1 MENSGLLV
9 NLALALGTAFIGA
22 LIAVRLK
29 QSVTL
34 GYILAG
40 IVIGPYTPGFV
51 GDQIAVDELANVGVI
66 LLMFAIGVQLS
77 LDDLKRVGN
86 VAVFGGGLQVLLM
99 IGAGTLVG
107 VALGWTWIEAL
118 FFGSVLS
125 NSSSTVLSK
134 VLAERGEPDSIPGQM
149 GIAWSTVQDLSTI
162 VLVVVLTAL
171 HEGGDN
177 LLGDLAWATIKVA
190 LFLILLIPIGSR
202 VLPWVFEQV
211 AALRNREVFILTVA
225 AVAIGTAYLSSL
237 FGLSVAIGA
246 FVAGVV
252 ISESELSHQILGD
265 IAPLRDIFAGLFFVS
280 VGILVDPGF
289 VVRNLPLV
297 ALTVAMIVVVK
308 GLMCIGISLAFGYP
322 MRIAILVGAG
332 LAQSAEFSFLLARV
346 GANINA
352 ISGEIFSL
360 MLAGAAVSIALSPLM
375 HSLGHRAVH
384 WWERNRPPSGELSEL
399 ESHRQPGPRGHA
411 VILGYGRVGR
421 VIGESLRR
429 RDFPMIVVEQDQRIV
444 RELRDDGIPALAG
457 SADHPLLIQR
467 VNLPQARVLVVAV
480 PDALTARRIVD
491 QAREIAPRLAIVVRT
506 HTEAERE
513 WHMAHGATEVIHGEL
528 ELAIEMTRFA
538 LHRFGV
544 PATETSAIM
553 QRLRRQSRRPASD
566 DAAAALRS

>member
-9 NLALALGTAFIGA
+9 NLAFALGTAFAGA
-22 LIAVRLK
+22 MIAARLR

-51 GDQIAVDELANVGVI
+51 GDQVAVDELANVGVI
-66 LLMFAIGVQLS
+66 LLMFAIGMQLS
-77 LDDLKRVGN
+77 FDDLKRVGG
-86 VAVFGGGLQVLLM
+86 VALFGGGLQVLLM
-99 IGAGTLVG
+99 IGAGFLVG
-107 VALGWTWIEAL
+107 IALGWTWLEAL

-134 VLAERGEPDSIPGQM
+134 VLAERGEPDSVPGRI

-171 HEGGDN
+171 AEGGDG
-177 LLGDLAWATIKVA
+177 LATDLVWATIKVGI
-190 LFLILLIPIGSR
+190 FMILLIPIGSR
-202 VLPWVFEQV
+202 VLPWLFDHV
-211 AALRNREVFILTVA
+211 ANLRNREVFVLTVG

-265 IAPLRDIFAGLFFVS
+265 IEPLRDIFAGLFFVS

-289 VVRNLPLV
+289 VLRNLPLV
-297 ALTVAMIVVVK
+297 AVTVVMIVVVK
-308 GLMCIGISLAFGYP
+308 GLMVVMISLAFKYP

-332 LAQSAEFSFLLARV
+332 LAQSAEFSFLLARL
-346 GANINA
+346 GANLGA
-352 ISGEIFSL
+352 ISGDVFSL
-360 MLAGAAVSIALSPLM
+360 MLAGAAVSIVLSPAM
-375 HSLGHRAVH
+375 HSLGHRAAG
-384 WWERNRPPSGELSEL
+384 WWERRRPPTGELSML
-399 ESHRQPGPRGHA
+399 ETDGQPAIRGHA
-411 VILGYGRVGR
+411 IVCGYGRVGR
-421 VIGESLRR
+421 VIGDALLRR
-429 RDFPMIVVEQDQRIV
+429 GFPMVVVEQDQRIV
-444 RELRDDGIPALAG
+444 RDLRDNGVHALAG
-457 SADHPLLIQR
+457 SADHPLLLQR
-467 VNLPQARVLVVAV
+467 VNLSRARVLVVAV

-491 QAREIAPRLAIVVRT
+491 QARAIAPRLAIVVRT

-513 WHMAHGATEVIHGEL
+513 WHMAHGATETIHGEL
-528 ELAIEMTRFA
+528 DLAIEMTRFA

-544 PATETSAIM
+544 PATETAAIM
-553 QRLRRQSRRPASD
+553 QRIRHRSVRPVEEPV
-566 DAAAALRS
+566 

>member
-9 NLALALGTAFIGA
+9 NLALALGTAFVGA
-22 LIAVRLK
+22 LIAARLK

-51 GDQIAVDELANVGVI
+51 GDQVAVDELANVGVI
-66 LLMFAIGVQLS
+66 LLMFAIGMQLS

-99 IGAGTLVG
+99 IGAGALVG
-107 VALGWTWIEAL
+107 LALGWTWIEAL

-149 GIAWSTVQDLSTI
+149 GIAWSTIQDLSTI

-171 HEGGDN
+171 HDGGD
-177 LLGDLAWATIKVA
+177 DLVSDLVWATIKVA
-190 LFLILLIPIGSR
+190 IFLILLIPIGSR
-202 VLPWVFEQV
+202 VLPWVFDHV
-211 AALRNREVFILTVA
+211 AALRNREVFVLTVG
-225 AVAIGTAYLSSL
+225 AVAIGTAYVSSL

-280 VGILVDPGF
+280 VGFLVDPGF

-297 ALTVAMIVVVK
+297 ALTVTMIVVVK
-308 GLMCIGISLAFGYP
+308 GLMCVGISLAFGYP
-322 MRIAILVGAG
+322 MRIALLVGAG

-384 WWERNRPPSGELSEL
+384 WWEQNRPPTGELSEL

-421 VIGESLRR
+421 VIGEALQR

-444 RELRDDGIPALAG
+444 RDLRNDGIPALAG
-457 SADHPLLIQR
+457 SADHPLLLQR

-513 WHMAHGATEVIHGEL
+513 WQMAHGATEVIHGEL

-553 QRLRRQSRRPASD
+553 QRLRRSSRRPMTDES
-566 DAAAALRS
+566 